1 MKNTKKTSE
10 KTHVKDIK
18 IFVDKK
24 KKQKAE
30 EAPRKILKSN

>member
-10 KTHVKDIK
+10 KTHVKNIK

-24 KKQKAE
+24 KKTKGGRS
-30 EAPRKILKSN
+30 PKKDIKI